1 MCIRKLATDHLPSS
15 MTLRFMI
22 HLVNTLLDPSY
33 LLASFV
39 SYHTRIWVGER
50 CASDGV
56 ARGQMSL
63 LKDIRHVSR
72 VGPIATLTESPDD
85 IKLIGLKPTFKNSLK
100 EHFQLS

>member
-15 MTLRFMI
+15 MTLPFMI

-39 SYHTRIWVGER
+39 SYHTRIWVGEG

-63 LKDIRHVSR
+63 LKDIKQRS
-72 VGPIATLTESPDD
+72 G
-85 IKLIGLKPTFKNSLK
+85 
-100 EHFQLS
+100 

>member
-1 MCIRKLATDHLPSS
+1 M
-15 MTLRFMI
+15 
-22 HLVNTLLDPSY
+22 
-33 LLASFV
+33 
-39 SYHTRIWVGER
+39 GER

>member
-1 MCIRKLATDHLPSS
+1 MKALFNFICCLPGSTTRFAGAFVCIRKLATDHLPSS
-15 MTLRFMI
+15 MTLPFMI

-56 ARGQMSL
+56 ARG
-63 LKDIRHVSR
+63 
-72 VGPIATLTESPDD
+72 
-85 IKLIGLKPTFKNSLK
+85 
-100 EHFQLS
+100 